1 MIGIYMFINK
11 KTKEVYVGQSIDIQR
26 RYKEHLKSQDTT
38 LFHSALRKYGIE
50 NFDFKVVEEC
60 LESELNEKE
69 CYWIK
74 FYNSFQN
81 GYNMTQGGSGIKNLL
96 NKEIVQELNLDAEDT
111 FMLSW
116 KDYTAAAKDLA
127 PAALKLFMYLA
138 KNQDGYVFWF
148 SSKDYCNTFDL
159 ADSTFRK
166 AKKELLEKGYLKEKE
181 NNQVYFNT
189 KAAFKE
195 TIESLKKDF
204 TQIGEQLKIEDE
216 KSYHEL
222 LEETQKKN
230 LKEIKDEVLYKI
242 AIKELIALGEEMLK
256 EVASKEINNL
266 L

>member
-1 MIGIYMFINK
+1 
-11 KTKEVYVGQSIDIQR
+11 
-26 RYKEHLKSQDTT
+26 
-38 LFHSALRKYGIE
+38 
-50 NFDFKVVEEC
+50 
-60 LESELNEKE
+60 
-69 CYWIK
+69 
-74 FYNSFQN
+74 
-81 GYNMTQGGSGIKNLL
+81 
-96 NKEIVQELNLDAEDT
+96 
-111 FMLSW
+111 MLSW
-116 KDYTAAAKDLA
+116 KDYTAAAKDLT

-138 KNQDGYVFWF
+138 KNQDGYTFWF

>member
-1 MIGIYMFINK
+1 
-11 KTKEVYVGQSIDIQR
+11 
-26 RYKEHLKSQDTT
+26 
-38 LFHSALRKYGIE
+38 
-50 NFDFKVVEEC
+50 
-60 LESELNEKE
+60 
-69 CYWIK
+69 
-74 FYNSFQN
+74 
-81 GYNMTQGGSGIKNLL
+81 
-96 NKEIVQELNLDAEDT
+96 
-111 FMLSW
+111 MLSW
-116 KDYTAAAKDLA
+116 KDYTAAAKDLT

-138 KNQDGYVFWF
+138 KNQDGYTFWF

-195 TIESLKKDF
+195 TIENLKKDF
-204 TQIGEQLKIEDE
+204 TQLGEQLKIEDE
-216 KSYHEL
+216 KSYREL